1 MHNCQFKKDQ
11 LLCFSALKFKKFSLY
26 TVLCCITT
34 YSNIN
39 YLMLTGFFII
49 IITPYNYHNS
59 HRRMRKVSKVIT
71 SGDDLRPEVELLP
84 LSDVSKPWPDHDNFN
99 KALLLVYWVD
109 A

>member
-1 MHNCQFKKDQ
+1 
-11 LLCFSALKFKKFSLY
+11 
-26 TVLCCITT
+26 
-34 YSNIN
+34 
-39 YLMLTGFFII
+39 
-49 IITPYNYHNS
+49 
-59 HRRMRKVSKVIT
+59 MRKVSKVIT